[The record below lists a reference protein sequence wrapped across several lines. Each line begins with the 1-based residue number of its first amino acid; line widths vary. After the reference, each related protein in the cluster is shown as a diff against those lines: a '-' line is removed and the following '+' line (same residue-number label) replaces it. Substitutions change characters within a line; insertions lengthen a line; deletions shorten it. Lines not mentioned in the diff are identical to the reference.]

1 MQIETTSKKIGII
14 AVCLALASVVTAA
27 QERKLKEKDVPPA
40 VTAAFKS
47 AYPNATVRGYEK
59 EKENGKVFY
68 EIESTDGSTLRDI
81 LYNPDGTVASIE
93 ETVAFK
99 DLPVE
104 AQQLMQTKYAKAVVS
119 AAERVTEGN
128 KVEYEVSARQ
138 GKKKISL
145 VFDSDGKLLKST
157 VP

>member
-1 MQIETTSKKIGII
+1 MDSPSHNFD
-14 AVCLALASVVTAA
+14 AVV
-27 QERKLKEKDVPPA
+27 QA
-40 VTAAFKS
+40 VIKS
-47 AYPNATVRGYEK
+47 AEHYTLSER
-59 EKENGKVFY
+59 
-68 EIESTDGSTLRDI
+68 ESYGGNRTIRCGVLH
-81 LYNPDGTVASIE
+81 
-93 ETVAFK
+93 
-99 DLPVE
+99 
-104 AQQLMQTKYAKAVVS
+104 